1 MKKIKSPH
9 FTYPRIPLRGRP
21 PEKNEQLAFRL
32 GGRSLFSFAFARLLQ
47 GPLADRPKPSIL
59 EISAGSGELTRLM
72 VDMARARN
80 RTIQVTATEFQKSA
94 VDACRS
100 ASRNYPEI
108 KPTLSSIAELE
119 DLRTAGYDMV
129 VCGFAMHLFAIEQ
142 AIAILKTMDR
152 TALHAWLVTDL
163 RRSRWLTMITE
174 ALGSWSASNG
184 SGLRDA
190 VALTQQAFTGREMK
204 NLAFHAGIAD
214 YEWRGWFLLHQ
225 TLTRVKR

>member
-1 MKKIKSPH
+1 MKKVKSPY

-21 PEKNEQLAFRL
+21 PEKNEPLVMRL

-80 RTIQVTATEFQKSA
+80 RTIRVTAVEFQKSA

-100 ASRNYPEI
+100 ASRGYPEI
-108 KPTLSSIAELE
+108 DSTLSTVAGLE

-129 VCGFAMHLFAIEQ
+129 VCGFAMHLFPIDQ
-142 AIAILKTMDR
+142 AIVLLKTIDR
-152 TALHAWLVTDL
+152 TARDAWLVTDL

-184 SGLRDA
+184 SGLQEA
-190 VALTQQAFTGREMK
+190 VSLTQQAFTGREMK

-214 YEWRGWFLLHQ
+214 YEWRGWLLLHQ
-225 TLTRVKR
+225 TLTRIKR